1 MIYNS
6 RDPKYKSIYGAV
18 EAGQKMTI
26 RLLLPYDSGAVCYS
40 ARMLVTEDST
50 GEETAY
56 ELVGTNSYEDG
67 SRWWEL
73 TLSLDEP
80 GLYWYYFEYNTPWS
94 QEQRRV
100 ECDCFT

>member
-40 ARMLVTEDST
+40 ALLV
-50 GEETAY
+50 
-56 ELVGTNSYEDG
+56 L
-67 SRWWEL
+67 L
-73 TLSLDEP
+73 
-80 GLYWYYFEYNTPWS
+80 
-94 QEQRRV
+94 
-100 ECDCFT
+100 